1 MESPARFGVLGKTE
15 EASAHQHGRY
25 GVNLVQVRPLHSISG
40 RRRYLWRA
48 TAHLDDLGDMLDG
61 DEGFRDDIERQKAAV
76 EVAIAGEQDV
86 VDDVAA

>member
-1 MESPARFGVLGKTE
+1 MESSARFGVLGKTE

-40 RRRYLWRA
+40 RRRHLRRA
-48 TAHLDDLGDMLDG
+48 TTHSDDVKHILDD
-61 DEGFRDDIERQKAAV
+61 DEGFRDDIEGQKAAV